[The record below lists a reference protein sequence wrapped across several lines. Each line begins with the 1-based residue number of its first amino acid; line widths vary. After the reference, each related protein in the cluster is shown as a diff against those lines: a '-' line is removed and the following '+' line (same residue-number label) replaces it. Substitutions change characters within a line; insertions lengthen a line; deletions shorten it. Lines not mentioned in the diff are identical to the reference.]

1 MSTVLTNTVAFVFA
15 LGVII
20 FVHEAGHL
28 LMAKFFHMRVLT
40 FSLGFGKRLW
50 GFRRGGTDYR
60 LSLVPLGGYVQLSGE
75 DPSEASDDPA
85 EFLNRPRWQRVLV
98 YLAGPAMN
106 VILAVFL
113 VAFVF
118 MLGIEVAAP
127 PDIPARI
134 GSVRAASP
142 AADAGLLPDDLIVS
156 IDGEPITRWEDAR
169 FAFLTSPERAV
180 NVEVERLGER
190 QSVVVTPLK
199 VPKYE
204 FGDAGVFPKLLPRI
218 AGLFPGDPAQAAGL
232 EVGDEIRAVDGQPIA
247 SQNQFI
253 EYVSARPDESVVIE
267 VMRGELPVVMAV
279 VPRSQDGRGW
289 IGVSLTVT
297 TFQRFGP
304 AEAFVQSV
312 RFNIDVTRQTFAVIG
327 KIFSGQ
333 LAAKSALSGPIQ
345 IAALSGAAA
354 RSGFRNLLHLMGLI
368 SISIAILN
376 LLPIPILDGGQ
387 ITILLLESL
396 FRRDLSLTIKERI
409 NQVGF
414 VLIVMLMVMV
424 LYFDLVK
431 VIPERFLPGS

>member
-1 MSTVLTNTVAFVFA
+1 
-15 LGVII
+15 
-20 FVHEAGHL
+20 
-28 LMAKFFHMRVLT
+28 
-40 FSLGFGKRLW
+40 
-50 GFRRGGTDYR
+50 
-60 LSLVPLGGYVQLSGE
+60 
-75 DPSEASDDPA
+75 
-85 EFLNRPRWQRVLV
+85 
-98 YLAGPAMN
+98 MN
-106 VILAVFL
+106 VVLAVFL

-127 PDIPARI
+127 PDIPALV
-134 GSVRAASP
+134 GSVRPESP
-142 AADAGLLPDDLIVS
+142 AAEAGLLPDDLIVS
-156 IDGEPITRWEDAR
+156 IDGEPISRWEDAR
-169 FAFLTSPERAV
+169 FAFLTSPEKSLA
-180 NVEVERLGER
+180 VEVDRQGSL

-204 FGDAGVFPKLLPRI
+204 FGDAGVYPKLLPRI

-232 EVGDEIRAVDGQPIA
+232 EVGDEILAVDGRPIA
-247 SQNQFI
+247 SQTQFI
-253 EYVSARPDESVVIE
+253 EYVSARPGETVV
-267 VMRGELPVVMAV
+267 VDLMRKDVPITLSV
-279 VPRSQDGRGW
+279 VPRSEDGRGW

-327 KIFSGQ
+327 KIFTGQ

-387 ITILLLESL
+387 ITILLFESL

-431 VIPERFLPGS
+431 VIPEGILPGS

>member
-1 MSTVLTNTVAFVFA
+1 MPTVLTNAAAFVFA

-28 LMAKFFHMRVLT
+28 LMAKFFHMRVIT
-40 FSLGFGKRLW
+40 FSLGFGKRIW

-75 DPSEASDDPA
+75 DPGDVADDPE

-106 VILAVFL
+106 VILAILL

-127 PDIPARI
+127 PDIPAVV
-134 GSVRAASP
+134 GSVRPDSP
-142 AADAGLLPDDLIVS
+142 AEEAGLLADDLIVA
-156 IDGEPITRWEDAR
+156 IDGDAVSRWEDAR
-169 FAFLTSPERAV
+169 FAFLTAPERELV
-180 NVEVERLGER
+180 VEFER
-190 QSVVVTPLK
+190 QGLRRETVLTPLK

-218 AGLFPGDPAQAAGL
+218 AGLFPGDPAQEAGF
-232 EVGDEIRAVDGQPIA
+232 EIGDEVRAVDGQPIVGQ
-247 SQNQFI
+247 SQFI
-253 EYVSARPDESVVIE
+253 EYVSDRPGETIVVE
-267 VMRGELPVVMAV
+267 VVRNQEPVLLTV
-279 VPRSQDGRGW
+279 VPRQEGDRGW

-297 TFQRFGP
+297 AFQRFGP
-304 AEAFVQSV
+304 LESLAQSV
-312 RFNIDVTRQTFAVIG
+312 RFNWDVTKQTFAVIG

-376 LLPIPILDGGQ
+376 LLPIPVLDGGQ
-387 ITILLLESL
+387 IAILAVESL

-414 VLIVMLMVMV
+414 LLIVMLMVMV

-431 VIPERFLPGS
+431 VIPGSFLPGS